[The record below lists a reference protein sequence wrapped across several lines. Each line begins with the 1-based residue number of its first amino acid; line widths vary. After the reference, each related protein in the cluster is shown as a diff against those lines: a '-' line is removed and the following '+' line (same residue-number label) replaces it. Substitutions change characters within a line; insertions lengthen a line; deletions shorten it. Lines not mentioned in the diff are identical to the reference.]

1 VGRAAL
7 ILVTALLAAVAAGCG
22 GDGDDDDGI
31 GDLATR
37 ADAICARTN
46 AELAGLDRPMSFEQ
60 LIRYVDEAATV
71 AEERLADLEALPPP
85 DDRAD
90 DWAAYVAANERAV
103 QALGDLREATVVGR
117 GGQDAERAFDAAE
130 ADARERAREL
140 GLTACAQRPPTP
152 EEEEGETETTT
163 TAPATTAAPEQS
175 QWAARADRICTEAQT
190 RIDALPAPTD
200 PAGVAAQLAQVVG
213 IANEEI
219 QDLRALT
226 PPPDQVNAVQR
237 FLDALGR
244 SVAALERVVDATVEG
259 DEDAIDRALSEG
271 QTAADQAQREADVLG
286 LTACGR
292 E

>member
-7 ILVTALLAAVAAGCG
+7 ILAAALLAALAAGCG
-22 GDGDDDDGI
+22 GGDDDGI
-31 GDLATR
+31 GDLAAR

-46 AELAGLDRPMSFEQ
+46 AELAALDRPMSFEQ

-71 AEERLADLEALPPP
+71 AEKRLADLKALSPPE
-85 DDRAD
+85 DRAD

-117 GGQDAERAFDAAE
+117 GGQEAERAFEAAE

-140 GLTACAQRPPTP
+140 GLQACAQRPPQP
-152 EEEEGETETTT
+152 AEEEEEQGETT
-163 TAPATTAAPEQS
+163 TAPATTAAPEQPE
-175 QWAARADRICTEAQT
+175 WATRADRICAEAQA
-190 RIDALPAPTD
+190 RIDALPAPAD
-200 PAGVAAQLAQVVG
+200 PAAVAAQLAQVVG
-213 IANEEI
+213 IAKEEVE
-219 QDLRALT
+219 DLRALA
-226 PPPDQVNAVQR
+226 PPADQRGAVQR

-244 SVAALERVVDATVEG
+244 SVSALERLVDATVEG
-259 DEDAIDRALSEG
+259 NEDAIDRALSEG
-271 QTAADQAQREADVLG
+271 QTAADEAQREADALG